1 MRSKIAIVL
10 ASIIITLLILE
21 LGARYYLSQYGDERQ
36 KFLYLYSRDE
46 INQKQTLLQGLAYLN
61 YGLSPGHDA
70 VNSLGYRGP
79 EITIPKPDE
88 IYRVVALG
96 GSTTYGLFLDLW
108 QLAYPRQLQEA
119 LQRDYGYDQVELVNA
134 GVPHYSTWESA
145 VNMLLRIP
153 DLEPDLI
160 IIYHGINDVGVRLT
174 DPEFYDGLNSGKG
187 YWVDRDD
194 PLPPSVLWRF
204 ALKRL
209 GYELPVG
216 YELDATFQRPEEI
229 RSCDQELSAGEIIC
243 HGLNMTA
250 GEVLSA
256 NPPLYF
262 ERNLRNIIRLARGMN
277 SEALLLTWAYSPLDF
292 PIAGGGGM
300 VHPHLRQGVDE
311 HNAIVRRVAQ
321 EEGALFY
328 DLAAAMPTDVQYWV
342 NGIHMKAAGTA
353 EMARQI
359 AAYLAGSGILAQSD

>member
-1 MRSKIAIVL
+1 MRGKIAIVL

-21 LGARYYLSQYGDERQ
+21 LGARFYLSQYGDERQ
-36 KFLYLYSRDE
+36 KILYLYSRDE
-46 INQKQTLLQGLAYLN
+46 INEKQTLLQGLAYLN
-61 YGLSPGHDA
+61 YGLSTTQDH

-79 EITIPKPDE
+79 EIAMPKLDDV
-88 IYRVVALG
+88 YRIVAVG

-108 QLAYPRQLQEA
+108 QLAYPRQLEEM
-119 LQRDYGYDQVELVNA
+119 LQRDFGYGRVELINA
-134 GVPHYSTWESA
+134 GVPQYSTWESA

-174 DPEFYDGLNSGKG
+174 DPEFYDGLNTGKG

-209 GYELPVG
+209 GYELPVA
-216 YELDATFQRPEEI
+216 YELDTTFSRPDGI
-229 RSCDQELSAGEIIC
+229 RSCDLDDSGPESVCRGFD
-243 HGLNMTA
+243 MTA
-250 GEVLSA
+250 SEVMQA
-256 NPPLYF
+256 NPPIYF
-262 ERNLRNIIRLARGMN
+262 ERNLRNMIRLARGMN
-277 SEALLLTWAYSPLDF
+277 SEVLLLTWAYSPLDF
-292 PIAGGGGM
+292 PQAGGGGM
-300 VHPHLRQGVDE
+300 VYQHLQTGVDE
-311 HNAIVRRVAQ
+311 HNDIVRRLAQ

-328 DLAAAMPTDVQYWV
+328 DLAATMPIDERYWV
-342 NGIHMKAAGTA
+342 NGVHMQAAGTA

-359 AAYLAGSGILAQSD
+359 AEYLAGTGVLARAD